1 MCQHCPWV
9 FIFSSDFFCVHA
21 LEFLPFCRFLLT
33 PWHSSS
39 TYVIV
44 IANGG
49 HSAYYF
55 ITHSPSQLNSL
66 CDLKLQKLLYIQLQ
80 LQNFVADFFP
90 LHHHHHHHQHG
101 LCYLFPTDQ
110 RQERIKT
117 YIRRRKK
124 ILPSFEVMICT
135 PQRSALHRDLLS
147 YVKQKPTRYRLDKLA
162 IVWVACRHFA
172 IKASGLE
179 LVVL

>member
-1 MCQHCPWV
+1 MYL
-9 FIFSSDFFCVHA
+9 SFCHFA
-21 LEFLPFCRFLLT
+21 DSYLHNDSC
-33 PWHSSS
+33 S

-66 CDLKLQKLLYIQLQ
+66 CDLKLQKLFYIQLQ
-80 LQNFVADFFP
+80 LQNFVAGFFP
-90 LHHHHHHHQHG
+90 LHHHRHDHG

-117 YIRRRKK
+117 YKRRRRK
-124 ILPSFEVMICT
+124 ILSSFEVMIHT
-135 PQRSALHRDLLS
+135 PRRSALL
-147 YVKQKPTRYRLDKLA
+147 
-162 IVWVACRHFA
+162 C
-172 IKASGLE
+172 KAKAH
-179 LVVL
+179 